1 MFVNFVTN
9 KQKTGGKRNV
19 VLPVDTE
26 NRVEG
31 TRKQRGNQKENG
43 TKEDIYI
50 KALKEIAEIC

>member
-1 MFVNFVTN
+1 M
-9 KQKTGGKRNV
+9 